1 MITKNEIT
9 LLRGLTKK
17 EPAASKLEAS
27 DSILLYAKWF
37 ALEIP
42 KELFD
47 PAFDDWEDAHE
58 AAVNWRAAMPQ
69 GDGDYGQATRWTN
82 PDDGLVLVK
91 LIADCG
97 EAIIHPAL
105 YEVVT
110 KQVPEPEFRVF
121 PGEKLFVAILSRGK
135 LVGGVAQVKV

>member
-37 ALEIP
+37 VLEVP

-47 PAFDDWEDAHE
+47 PAFDDWEEAHE
-58 AAVNWRAAMPQ
+58 AAINWRAAMPQ
-69 GDGDYGQATRWTN
+69 GEGDYGQASRWTN
-82 PDDGLVLVK
+82 PDDGLALVK

-97 EAIIHPAL
+97 VAIIHPAL
-105 YEVVT
+105 FEVAM
-110 KQVPEPEFRVF
+110 KQLPEPEFRVF
-121 PGEKLFVAILSRGK
+121 PGDKPFVAILSERK
-135 LVGGVAQVKV
+135 LVGGVTQVKL